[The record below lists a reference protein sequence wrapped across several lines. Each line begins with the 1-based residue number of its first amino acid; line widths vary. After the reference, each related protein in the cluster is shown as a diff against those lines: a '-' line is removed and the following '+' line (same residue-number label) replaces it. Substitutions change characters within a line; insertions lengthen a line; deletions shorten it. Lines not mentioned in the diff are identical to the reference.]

1 MPPMSEVLDAL
12 RYAVAPAFLSALA
25 IGFLVA
31 CLLTDRAASLATA
44 LAILAGLAAGNH
56 FREVFDYRT
65 DPDTPLQLPVLG
77 RQFLETLTHA
87 PVKQPEGDPLKS
99 TDSEAQAG
107 PPSGR
112 YWLPWA
118 VLLATIV
125 GLVSRVPII
134 PDWARTG
141 LRAGMAMVAATVLIP
156 RGLPGD
162 YPWLPHSFVVVV
174 FLNGLVLE
182 KLADEPAKGLP
193 ALAASLACGSAA
205 VVLLHA
211 HSARLSDGATLLG
224 AGLGGVAIASQWG
237 RANAAGAMPAL
248 SVLLPGILLSGWRDT
263 FSEVPAWSFLLPAVA
278 PIILAVLW
286 LPGVRRLGGWP
297 RWVAG
302 VVVAL
307 IPAIL
312 AVVLAAR
319 AEPLDFSAT
328 H

>member
-1 MPPMSEVLDAL
+1 MRAEYLLFDLFIACPLV
-12 RYAVAPAFLSALA
+12 ALA
-25 IGFLVA
+25 LLRPQWSPGFW
-31 CLLTDRAASLATA
+31 R
-44 LAILAGLAAGNH
+44 
-56 FREVFDYRT
+56 
-65 DPDTPLQLPVLG
+65 
-77 RQFLETLTHA
+77 
-87 PVKQPEGDPLKS
+87 
-99 TDSEAQAG
+99 
-107 PPSGR
+107 
-112 YWLPWA
+112 
-118 VLLATIV
+118 
-125 GLVSRVPII
+125 
-134 PDWARTG
+134 
-141 LRAGMAMVAATVLIP
+141 
-156 RGLPGD
+156 
-162 YPWLPHSFVVVV
+162 
-174 FLNGLVLE
+174 
-182 KLADEPAKGLP
+182 P
-193 ALAASLACGSAA
+193 ALW
-205 VVLLHA
+205 
-211 HSARLSDGATLLG
+211 ATLLG